1 MEVESTLRKPFA
13 SRESFTVA
21 ANTCYQLTPFR
32 FTRVPGTDGMVL
44 VVNELGEYH
53 FLSEEGFHRFRRHSL
68 RPNEDVYLD
77 LRSKHFLLDEHCET
91 YWPYAVS
98 QYRTRKSFL
107 QGGPALHIVVV
118 TLRCDHT
125 CRYCQVSRQLESAS
139 CFDLSERDALLVIDR
154 IFESPSSHLKV
165 EFQGGE
171 PFLAFDR
178 IRFMV
183 EKIEERNATEGRT
196 IEFVIATTLH
206 HLTDDRLE
214 FCRSH
219 RISLSTS
226 LDGPADLHNRNRPRR
241 GSDSYERTIAG
252 IGHARAAL
260 GTDAVSALVTL
271 TRESLKHPEQIVD
284 TYLGLEFPTIFLR
297 PLSPYGFAA
306 RSAFRIGYSVDDF
319 LAFYDRAL
327 DRIVQVNRG
336 GTYLEETYTSILL
349 QHILTPHPTGYVDLC
364 SPAGAMF
371 GALVYNYDG
380 GVYASDEGRMLAETG
395 DQTFRLGHVTESYAA
410 LLASPAARE
419 LLGSNVAEALA
430 GCSDCAFLP
439 YCGADPVHHRA
450 VHGRQEGH
458 RPTSDFCRRQ
468 TALFQRIF
476 RRLACPQDAS
486 LRVMMSW
493 LTRGREAFAAQGN

>member
-1 MEVESTLRKPFA
+1 MELESALRKPFA
-13 SRESFTVA
+13 SRETFVA
-21 ANTCYQLTPFR
+21 ATNTSYQLTPFR
-32 FTRVPGTDGMVL
+32 FTRIPDTGGMFL
-44 VVNELGEYH
+44 IVNELGEYH
-53 FLSEEGFHRFRRHSL
+53 FLREEDFHSFRRHEL
-68 RPNEDVYLD
+68 DTTEDVYLD
-77 LRSKHFLLDEHCET
+77 LRSKHFLLDEHCDT

-139 CFDLSERDALLVIDR
+139 RFDLSEPHALLVIDR
-154 IFESPSSHLKV
+154 IFESPSAHLKV

-183 EKIEERNATEGRT
+183 EKIEERNASEGRT

-206 HLTDDRLE
+206 HLTDERLE
-214 FCRSH
+214 FCRRH

-226 LDGPADLHNRNRPRR
+226 LDGPEDLHNRNRPRR

-252 IGHARAAL
+252 ISQARAAL
-260 GTDAVSALVTL
+260 GADAVSALVTL
-271 TRESLKHPEQIVD
+271 TRESLKRPEEIVD
-284 TYLGLEFPTIFLR
+284 TYVDLGFPAIFLR
-297 PLSPYGFAA
+297 PLSPYGFAVRA
-306 RSAFRIGYSVDDF
+306 TFRIGYSVDDF

-327 DRIVQVNRG
+327 DRIVQVNQA

-364 SPAGAMF
+364 SPAGAML

-395 DQTFRLGHVTESYAA
+395 DRSFLLGSVSDSYAG
-410 LLASPAARE
+410 LLTSPAARD
-419 LLGSNVAEALA
+419 LLQSNVAEALA

-476 RRLACPQDAS
+476 RRLAGPRDPS
-486 LRVMMSW
+486 LSVMMSW
-493 LTRGREAFAAQGN
+493 LTRGREAFSVQRT